1 MTRRLRR
8 SLLVLV
14 LAATALALTATASA
28 APDDDAAGGG
38 LTSPSLAALIG
49 VDDVFAAADLR
60 TALNPN
66 GNTPTARYGPYASG
80 SPDTGSCGN
89 RWAEDVFDREFTVR
103 SNKDGTFSVVEQFKN
118 GWLATVVG
126 PSPGACETGYTSH
139 GTVIVPGAVGE
150 MTGYFVISGAG
161 APTSTSPYCDA
172 TDPANPVCTTA
183 IFVNTHFAPC
193 YPFTCGVT
201 TYYFHYAVGQPTP
214 IYHEWRNASAD
225 RGGDGGDI
233 ATG

>member
-1 MTRRLRR
+1 MRAP
-8 SLLVLV
+8 LV
-14 LAATALALTATASA
+14 LAAACSALALAAPAAA
-28 APDDDAAGGG
+28 APDGFAH
-38 LTSPSLAALIG
+38 TSPGATSPALLALIG
-49 VDDVFAAADLR
+49 ADDVFAGADLR
-60 TALNPN
+60 PALDPN
-66 GNTPTARYGPYASG
+66 GNTPTEHYGPYASG

-103 SNKDGTFSVVEQFKN
+103 SNEDGTFSVVEQFKN
-118 GWLATVVG
+118 GWLATVIG

-150 MTGYFVISGAG
+150 MTGYLVVSDAG

-172 TDPANPVCTTA
+172 TDPVNPVCTTA

-214 IYHEWRNASAD
+214 IYHEWKNASAD